1 MDELREDDDLST
13 SGAGAKKR
21 DRDPYRDMLP
31 LPFDAAPDRGGESAP
46 LVDDEARRI
55 AREEVDRS
63 LLVEAGAGTGKTTLL
78 VDRVLHVIARKG
90 VPIEKIVAI
99 TFTEK
104 AAAELRLRVRERLE
118 AADAKQE
125 GPWSTEERRR
135 FKTALNDFQLASI
148 QTIHGFCAALLRE
161 RPVEAGVDPGFMVLD
176 GVSETLLFDEVWQRW
191 EAEQLTAASLP
202 LSRAL
207 WAGVSRAN
215 LRDRAWKALG
225 RREVFADVSFAD
237 PTPFDIPR
245 ALGEY
250 AAAIADLDAFAE
262 GSCLFRDD
270 RFIQLFKPTARRA
283 AAASLAPPGE
293 RETMLIQIEPPKLG
307 NAGNKKSW
315 KTGGKDE
322 AHARF
327 GRLKDRYKEIGARI
341 AADFGV
347 LLVDFIAAHRDEKE
361 RRGVLDFHD
370 LLMRARDLL
379 RDQPKVRDE
388 FLERIGALLVDEFQD
403 TDPLQMEIAFLLA
416 ESRAAAN
423 TWNETEIAPGRL
435 FIVGDPKQSIY
446 RFRRADIDMYDAAKM
461 RIAEP
466 DRLRIEQNF
475 RSVPGI
481 TQWVN
486 KSFEVLFAKSDDAES
501 QAPFAPIEAFRKPL
515 GAAPPVVLLAPPS
528 DAPERSAEE
537 VRLIEAGAIAS
548 AIERVIDSGWALPR
562 QIAILFRSMTA
573 LEPYEDA
580 LEAREVPFQVDGG
593 RAFFE
598 RSEVQALLA
607 CLASIDDPEDPIA
620 LVAALKSPHFGVSD
634 DALARFVTTGGALR
648 YLTDAAA
655 EHAEI
660 VAAFEELR
668 ALHGRRHDKP
678 LHRVVE
684 DVLESTQ
691 VLELHALR
699 GGGRR
704 AVANLRKVAEKAR
717 ALEAAGVVTLR
728 GLIRTLE
735 AQSETVGAAEG
746 DSPIADETADF
757 VRLMTIHG
765 AKGLEFGVVVLANLF
780 GGKPF
785 FESFLADG
793 ARGQIEFTLGRQDS
807 YVKTRGYEALRDIE
821 KLRWRAEERRLL
833 YVGATRAR
841 DMLILPGHGVLH
853 ARGKGGVMAAFEE
866 NNSTHL
872 FQDLQRVLPERAF
885 WRDGESVDG
894 VHVWVMPD
902 DARSGDAS
910 ADGGRGRST
919 RAAEALLDASA
930 WRAAHEKALARGS
943 EPLPVLSARHAART
957 EDSDEASE
965 PANPFA
971 AAREA
976 AARERALT
984 LGSFVHAVL
993 ETLPRLD
1000 AAHLVECADAL
1011 PRVIEDATAREEALG
1026 IVRAALELPVLTR
1039 ARRAPRLLREVP
1051 FSVVIEGR
1059 LAEGRVDLVFEE
1071 EDGLVFVDYK
1081 TDRVEPALRGTQEAL
1096 RAFARERGHEQ
1107 QAAVY
1112 ARALAAAT
1120 GRPVREGHLVYAR
1133 GPASLA
1139 LEAAD
1144 LASVPLNASDVA
1156 RLGEIGAL
1164 DD

>member
-1 MDELREDDDLST
+1 MDELREDAELGT
-13 SGAGAKKR
+13 PRAGAQKRER
-21 DRDPYRDMLP
+21 DRYRDMLP
-31 LPFDAAPDRGGESAP
+31 LPFDAAPEPSGESAP

-55 AREEVDRS
+55 AREEVGRS

-78 VDRVLHVIARKG
+78 VERVLHVIARKG

-104 AAAELRLRVRERLE
+104 AAAELRLHVRERLE
-118 AADAKQE
+118 AALA
-125 GPWSTEERRR
+125 TEEGSWSAEERQC
-135 FKTALNDFQLASI
+135 FVVALDDFQLASI

-161 RPVEAGVDPGFMVLD
+161 RPVEAGVDPGFAVLD
-176 GVSETLLFDEVWQRW
+176 GVSEMLLFDEVWQRW
-191 EAEQLTAASLP
+191 EAEQLVAGALP
-202 LSRAL
+202 LCRAL

-225 RREVFADVSFAD
+225 RREIFSAASFAD
-237 PTPFDIPR
+237 ATPFDIPA
-245 ALGEY
+245 ALDEY
-250 AAAIADLDAFAE
+250 AAAIADLDAFARDC
-262 GSCLFRDD
+262 CLFPDD
-270 RFIQLFKPTARRA
+270 RFLQLFKPTARRA
-283 AAASLAPPGE
+283 AVASLAAPRE
-293 RETMLIQIEPPKLG
+293 RETMLLQIEPPKLG

-315 KTGGKDE
+315 KAGAKDE

-327 GRLKDRYKEIGARI
+327 GRLRERFSEIGARI
-341 AADFGV
+341 AADVGV
-347 LLVDFIAAHRDEKE
+347 LLVGFIAAHAEEKA

-370 LLMRARDLL
+370 LLLRARNLL
-379 RDQPKVRDE
+379 RDRPNVRDG
-388 FLERIGALLVDEFQD
+388 FLEQIGALLVDEFQD

-416 ESRAAAN
+416 ESRAVA
-423 TWNETEIAPGRL
+423 TSWNETEIAPGRL

-446 RFRRADIDMYDAAKM
+446 RFRRADIDMYDAAKV

-481 TQWVN
+481 TDWVN
-486 KSFEVLFAKSDDAES
+486 RSFELLFAESEDALS

-515 GAAPPVVLLAPPS
+515 GAAPPVVLLAPPR
-528 DAPERSAEE
+528 DAEERSAEE

-548 AIERVIDSGWALPR
+548 AIERVIDSGWASPR

-580 LEAREVPFQVDGG
+580 LEAREIPFQVDGG
-593 RAFFE
+593 RAFFG

-607 CLASIDDPEDPIA
+607 CLASVEDPEDPIA
-620 LVAALKSPHFGVSD
+620 LVAALKSPHFGVTD

-648 YLTDAAA
+648 YLTDAGA

-660 VAAFEELR
+660 AEAFEELR
-668 ALHGRRHDKP
+668 ALHGRRHEKP

-746 DSPIADETADF
+746 DSPIADETADL

-780 GGKPF
+780 GGKAF
-785 FESFLADG
+785 FEPFLANG
-793 ARGQIEFTLGRQDS
+793 ARGQIEFTLGRKES
-807 YVKTRGYEALRDIE
+807 YIRTRGFEDLRAAE

-853 ARGKGGVMAAFEE
+853 SKSKGGVMAAFEE
-866 NNSTHL
+866 SNSTHL
-872 FQDLQRVLPERAF
+872 FQDLRRVLPERAF
-885 WRDGESVDG
+885 WTDGERIDG
-894 VHVWVMPD
+894 VHIWVMPG
-902 DARSGDAS
+902 DAGQGDAS
-910 ADGGRGRST
+910 GDGARGRST
-919 RAAEALLDASA
+919 RAAEARLDASA
-930 WRAAHEKALARGS
+930 WRAAHEEALARGS

-957 EDSDEASE
+957 EDTDEASE

-993 ETLPRLD
+993 EALPKLD
-1000 AAHLVECADAL
+1000 AARLVECADAL
-1011 PRVIEDATAREEALG
+1011 PRGIADATAREEALG
-1026 IVRAALELPVLTR
+1026 IVRAALATPVLER

-1081 TDRVEPALRGTQEAL
+1081 TDRVEPAMRGAREAL

-1107 QAAVY
+1107 QAALY
-1112 ARALAAAT
+1112 ARALAAAI
-1120 GRPVREGHLVYAR
+1120 GRPVREGCLVYAR
-1133 GPASLA
+1133 GPAALTLSASELA
-1139 LEAAD
+1139 N
-1144 LASVPLNASDVA
+1144 VPLDAEAVA
-1156 RLGEIGAL
+1156 RLAEGGAL